1 MNILPKYG
9 LLQYR
14 NAARIYSKPV
24 TESLQLFKEESKFL
38 KVSVFVSYKQEEL
51 EELDSAINFL
61 KGFGVLIYADYIFN
75 KQEDEANNTLDTPE
89 HLRQETENKIKGNKK
104 FVFLATENAIQ
115 SKQCKWKIRYAST
128 QKSLDQ
134 IVILPVRE
142 DYTDYGGAEYLHKYP
157 YIQKNAITPDAY
169 DVKFPNG
176 DIMELGAWLAS

>member
-1 MNILPKYG
+1 G

-75 KQEDEANNTLDTPE
+75 KQENVENNTLDTPE
-89 HLRQETENKIKGNKK
+89 HLKQEIESKIKDNKK
-104 FVFLATENAIQ
+104 FIFLATENAIQ
-115 SKQCKWKIRYAST
+115 S
-128 QKSLDQ
+128 
-134 IVILPVRE
+134 
-142 DYTDYGGAEYLHKYP
+142 
-157 YIQKNAITPDAY
+157 
-169 DVKFPNG
+169 
-176 DIMELGAWLAS
+176 